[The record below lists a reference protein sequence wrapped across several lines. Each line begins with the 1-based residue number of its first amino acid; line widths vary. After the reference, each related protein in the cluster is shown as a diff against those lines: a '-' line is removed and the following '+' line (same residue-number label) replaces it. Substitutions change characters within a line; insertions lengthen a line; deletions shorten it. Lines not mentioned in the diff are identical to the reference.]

1 MFGQTLAVGC
11 GGFLGSIVRWG
22 IGEALGRAIP
32 ALPGGTLVANVVAG
46 FVIGLV
52 TGLDLARPLPGHT
65 KLFLATGICGGLSTF
80 STFSN
85 ETFQLLSMG
94 HVWTA
99 ALNIAANVISSLVAV
114 AVGLAIARMLAAAA

>member
-1 MFGQTLAVGC
+1 MLGRV
-11 GGFLGSIVRWG
+11 FLGSIVRWG

-99 ALNIAANVISSLVAV
+99 ALNIATNVISSLVAV